1 LITFF
6 WILETEQA
14 ITMKHLLSIF
24 LIGLLTLFSSS
35 GALAQQAGSLT
46 GQVVDTLGAVV
57 VGASVTA
64 VDAGGKEKTV
74 VTNRQGE
81 YSLTG
86 LAPGKYTV
94 RTTAPTFQSYE
105 NTEVEITAGERQ
117 ELVIALVAA
126 GIEETVDVGN
136 DGQVSTDQDNNAGA
150 TVLKDKDLDALPD
163 DPEELE
169 AALQAL
175 AGPSSGPNGG
185 QFYIDGFTGGR
196 IPPKESIREIRINQN
211 PFSAEYE
218 RLGFGRIEI
227 LTKPG
232 SDKWRGSAF
241 FNFNDES
248 LNSRNPFSQNRASSQ
263 TRFYGG
269 NVSGPLQK
277 GKSSFF
283 LDISNRDVINASLV
297 NATILDPSLNIL
309 PFRQEF
315 TVPTERLSISPR
327 FDYQINT
334 NNTLV
339 ARYSFTRNKSDNQGI
354 SGFSL
359 PSRAFETSNTSHEF
373 RLTET
378 MIVNPKTINETR
390 FQYEWNKREQF
401 GDNSVPTVQ
410 VSAAFTG
417 GGAQIGQ
424 NFSDDRRWELSNYTT
439 TSLGKNN
446 EHSVKFGVRLRGVTL
461 KDRSESGFGGTYL
474 FNGISFCLNPDGTP
488 CRNAN
493 GTLVNQPIT
502 LVNGTQ
508 LLRPLTSIEQ
518 YRERILGNPDPR
530 FNPNQFFIT
539 SGDPLA
545 DVSQMD
551 VGAFITDDWRLR
563 PDLTLSFGLRYEN
576 QTNIGDSMNFAP
588 RFSFAW
594 SPGAGGAR
602 QPKTVFRG
610 GFGLFY
616 DRFSENYSLQEE
628 RFNGSRQLQ
637 FIVPQGS
644 AILGQPTFT
653 ANGQVLNPITP
664 SQLNSVGAQLST
676 IRRVSEDL
684 QSPYTMQMAFGV
696 ERQLPMRT
704 TLAAFFIAS
713 RNLHVLRLRNVNAP
727 VCGFTTTCPT
737 GVAALQALR
746 PDPSLGN
753 IYQYESSGILN
764 ARQFMI
770 NFNSRLSPKFML
782 FGNYRLGWA
791 KGNAEGGGF
800 FGGGGVSFP
809 AYSYDLSNEYGRS
822 VLGVRHN
829 LFLGGNFTM
838 PWKVRVSPFIIASS
852 GVPFNITRGI
862 DINGDAQFTER
873 PTFGELAAR
882 CQERGLNNS
891 FCDISGQDPNTI
903 IPRNYGRGP
912 GSFNVNLNVSRTF
925 GFGGSNRTTAVNNQ
939 QGGRQDN
946 QQAGAGGN
954 RRQGGGDRRG
964 QGGGGGGGG
973 VGGFGGGR
981 GGQGGPG
988 GFGGAGDSPYNLTL
1002 GIQFSNLLNRNNR
1015 GIPVGSLNSRLF
1027 GESVSTGGA
1036 FGFFG
1041 GGGGGGGGFGGIN
1054 SGNRRVELQA
1064 RFSW

>member
-1 LITFF
+1 
-6 WILETEQA
+6 
-14 ITMKHLLSIF
+14 MKHFLSF
-24 LIGLLTLFSSS
+24 FFIGLLTLFISSS
-35 GALAQQAGSLT
+35 ALAQQTGTLN

-64 VDAGGKEKTV
+64 IDAGGKEKTV

-81 YSLTG
+81 YSITG

-94 RTTAPTFQSYE
+94 RTTAPTFQTYE
-105 NTEVEITAGERQ
+105 NAEVEIAAGRQ

-126 GIEETVDVGN
+126 GIEETVEVGN
-136 DGQVSTDQDNNAGA
+136 PNQLNTDADTNQSA

-163 DPEELE
+163 DPDELE

-196 IPPKESIREIRINQN
+196 LPPKEAIREIRINQN

-248 LNSRNPFSQNRASSQ
+248 LNSRNPFAVNRAASQ
-263 TRFYGG
+263 TRFFGG
-269 NVSGPLQK
+269 NVSGPIQK

-283 LDISNRDVINASLV
+283 LDISNRDIRNAALV
-297 NATILDPSLNIL
+297 NATILDPSLAIV

-315 TVPTERLSISPR
+315 TVPTSRLSISPR

-339 ARYSFTRNKSDNQGI
+339 MRYSFTRAKSENQGI

-359 PSRAFETSNTSHEF
+359 PSRAFETANTSHEF

-390 FQYEWNKREQF
+390 FQYEWNKREQL
-401 GDNSVPTVQ
+401 GDNTIPTVN
-410 VSAAFTG
+410 VGGAFTG

-424 NFSDDRRWELSNYTT
+424 NFTDDKRWELSNYTT

-446 EHSVKFGVRLRGVTL
+446 AHAVKFGIRLRGVSI

-474 FNGISFCLNPDGTP
+474 FNGFAAAGDP
-488 CRNAN
+488 CDIDADNF
-493 GTLVNQPIT
+493 VS
-502 LVNGTQ
+502 
-508 LLRPLTSIEQ
+508 SIEQ
-518 YRERILGNPDPR
+518 YRCKVQGRTEARYNPD
-530 FNPNQFFIT
+530 QFIIT
-539 SGDPLA
+539 TGDPLA
-545 DVSQMD
+545 DISQVD
-551 VGAFITDDWRLR
+551 VGLFVTDDWRVR

-576 QTNIGDSMNFAP
+576 QTNISDKMNFAP

-594 SPGAGGAR
+594 SPGAGGAK

-610 GFGLFY
+610 GFGVFY
-616 DRFSENYSLQEE
+616 DRFSENYSLQSE

-637 FIVPQGS
+637 FNVQDNTP
-644 AILGQPTFT
+644 ILAQPAFT
-653 ANGQVLNPITP
+653 ADGQVLNPITA
-664 SQLNSVGAQLST
+664 SQLSSVAPQLGT
-676 IRRVSEDL
+676 IRRVAEDL
-684 QSPYTMQMAFGV
+684 HSPYTMQLALGV

-704 TLAAFFIAS
+704 TLSAFFIAS

-727 VCGFTTTCPT
+727 VCGFTNACPESS
-737 GVAALQALR
+737 AAVQALR
-746 PDPSLGN
+746 PNPALGN
-753 IYQYESSGILN
+753 IYQYESSGSLN
-764 ARQFMI
+764 ARQLII
-770 NFNSRLSPKFML
+770 NFNSRLNPSFTL

-791 KGNAEGGGF
+791 KGDAEGGGF

-829 LFLGGNFTM
+829 LFIGGSFTA
-838 PWKVRVSPFIIASS
+838 PWKVRLSPFIIASS
-852 GVPFNITRGI
+852 GVPFNITRGV
-862 DINGDAQFTER
+862 DINRDFQLTER

-882 CQERGLNNS
+882 CQERGLTNS
-891 FCDISGQDPNTI
+891 FCDISGRDPNAI

-925 GFGGSNRTTAVNNQ
+925 GFGGSKQTAANTQ
-939 QGGRQDN
+939 QNDRQR
-946 QQAGAGGN
+946 GGGN
-954 RRQGGGDRRG
+954 RGGGL
-964 QGGGGGGGG
+964 GGA
-973 VGGFGGGR
+973 GGGR
-981 GGQGGPG
+981 GGNRGGG
-988 GFGGAGDSPYNLTL
+988 GGQRGFGGASDSPYNLTL
-1002 GIQFSNLLNRNNR
+1002 GIQFTNLLNRNNR
-1015 GIPVGSLNSRLF
+1015 GIPVGSLNSRFF

-1041 GGGGGGGGFGGIN
+1041 GGGSS